1 MTTTASL
8 LVELFTEELPPTAL
22 KKLGTAFT
30 DLLVEQLKAEGHL
43 TANSQI
49 ESFAS
54 PRRLACRI
62 TEVMGKSP
70 DKEELARLLPV
81 KIGLDEQGNA
91 TPPLTKKLA
100 SLGLEGIDVATL
112 QKISDGKQEVLH
124 VARSIVGQ
132 TLEQTIPVALQQAT
146 TKLPIPKVMSYQ
158 RPDGE
163 TVHFVRPAHKLT
175 VLHGDQVIPAQ
186 ILGLES
192 NRITLGHR
200 FLSNGVVNIASA
212 DSYEQQLEDEG
223 KVVAS
228 FEKRKQMILEQLQTL
243 AKDDLVIQPDDLVDE
258 VTALVEWPVTYEAH
272 FEEEFLGV
280 PQECLIL
287 TMQANQKYF
296 AITDQNGKMRNRF
309 LLVSNLA
316 TTTPEWIVNGNE
328 RVLRARLADA
338 KFFFDQDRKRSLES
352 RLPGLANV
360 VYHNKLGSQ
369 KERNA
374 RLVELAGLLS
384 EACGTNKEMAE
395 RAALLCK
402 ADLLTD
408 MVGEFPELQ
417 GNMGEH
423 YANHDG
429 EHADVAQAIA
439 DHYSPR
445 FAGDNLPRNAVGLS
459 VALAD
464 KLETMVGIYGIGL
477 IPTGDKD
484 PFALRRHALGIIRML
499 IEKGLTLNIRS
510 ALSQAAALFKSYPD
524 YSDNTEQVFGFI
536 LDRLKGYLR
545 DQGYSAT
552 EVESVLSQK
561 PEAFSD
567 LVARLDAV
575 RSFSAMPEAQA
586 LAAANKRLN
595 NILKKAE
602 SQTTE
607 INTALLQEQAEKELA
622 AKVQALESSAQSAYE
637 SGNFQEAL
645 ALMAP
650 LKTEVDAFF
659 DGVMVMADDPALKAN
674 RIALL
679 SRLHQM
685 MNRVADISQLAA

>member
-8 LVELFTEELPPTAL
+8 LVELFTEELPPAAL
-22 KKLGTAFT
+22 KKLGAAFT
-30 DLLVEQLKAEGHL
+30 DLLVEQLQSEGHL
-43 TANSQI
+43 TSESQI

-62 TEVMGKSP
+62 TNVAGKSP
-70 DKEELARLLPV
+70 DKQELARLLPAS
-81 KIGLDEQGNA
+81 IGLDNQGKA
-91 TPPLTKKLA
+91 TAPLIKKLA
-100 SLGLEGIDVATL
+100 SMGLEDIDLSTL
-112 QKISDGKQEVLH
+112 QPINDGKQDVLH
-124 VARSIVGQ
+124 ISRAIVGK
-132 TLEQTIPVALQQAT
+132 TLEQTMVTALQQAT

-186 ILGLES
+186 ILGLEA
-192 NRITLGHR
+192 NRITMGHR
-200 FLSNGVVNIASA
+200 FLSTGVVNIANA
-212 DSYEQQLEDEG
+212 DSYEQQLKEEG
-223 KVVAS
+223 KVIAS
-228 FEKRKQMILEQLQTL
+228 FEKRKQMILTQLQELT
-243 AKDDLVIQPDDLVDE
+243 KGDTVIQPDELVDE

-272 FEEEFLGV
+272 FEEEFLDV

-296 AITDQNGKMRNRF
+296 AITDTNGKMRNRF

-316 TTTPEWIVNGNE
+316 TTTPELIVNGNE

-338 KFFFDQDRKRSLES
+338 KFFFDQDRKRTLES
-352 RLPGLANV
+352 RLTGLANV

-369 KERNA
+369 KERNT
-374 RLVELAGLLS
+374 RLVELAGYLS
-384 EACGTNKEMAE
+384 EACGTSKPLAE

-423 YANHDG
+423 YAQHDG
-429 EHADVAQAIA
+429 EPLEVAQAIA

-445 FAGDNLPRNAVGLS
+445 FAGDELPRNPVGLS

-464 KLETMVGIYGIGL
+464 KLETLVGIYGIGL

-499 IEKGLTLNIRS
+499 IEKSLTLNLRE
-510 ALSQAAALFKSYPD
+510 ALSQAAQLFKNFPD
-524 YSDNTEQVFGFI
+524 YSDNTDKVFGFI

-552 EVESVLSQK
+552 EVESVLSQT
-561 PEAFSD
+561 PEVFSD
-567 LVARLDAV
+567 LVARLEAV
-575 RSFSAMPEAQA
+575 RAFSKLPEAEA
-586 LAAANKRLN
+586 LAAANKRIN

-602 SQTTE
+602 QQIFTV
-607 INTALLQEQAEKELA
+607 NQGLLQEQAEKDLA
-622 AKVQALESSAQSAYE
+622 TKVQNLEAQAQSAYD

-650 LKTEVDAFF
+650 LKAEVDAFF
-659 DGVMVMADDPALKAN
+659 DSVMVMAEDENLKAN
-674 RIALL
+674 RLALL

>member
-22 KKLGTAFT
+22 KKLGAAFT
-30 DLLVEQLKAEGHL
+30 ELLVEPLKTEGHL
-43 TANSQI
+43 TTSSQI

-62 TEVMGKSP
+62 TGVISKSP
-70 DKEELARLLPV
+70 EKMEVARLLPV
-81 KIGLDEQGNA
+81 KIGLDEQGKP
-91 TPPLTKKLA
+91 TPPLIKKLA
-100 SLGLEGIDVATL
+100 SLGLDGIELSKL
-112 QKISDGKQEVLH
+112 QKINDGKQEVLQ
-124 VARSIVGQ
+124 VSRSVEGK
-132 TLEQTIPVALQQAT
+132 TLEQTIAVALQQAT

-175 VLHGDQVIPAQ
+175 VLHGDHVIPAR
-186 ILGLES
+186 ILGLDS
-192 NRITLGHR
+192 DRITLGHR
-200 FLSNGVVNIASA
+200 FLSNGLIHIAHA
-212 DSYEQQLEDEG
+212 DSYESQLEKEG
-223 KVVAS
+223 KVVVS
-228 FEKRKQMILEQLQTL
+228 FEKRKQIIIDQLQAL
-243 AKDDLVIQPDDLVDE
+243 SKGDQVIQPDNLVDE
-258 VTALVEWPVTYEAH
+258 VTSLVEWPATYEAY
-272 FEEEFLGV
+272 FEKEFLDV

-296 AITDQNGKMRNRF
+296 AITDTNGKMRNRF

-316 TTTPEWIVNGNE
+316 TTTPELIVSGNE

-374 RLVELAGLLS
+374 RLVSLAGMLS
-384 EACGTNKEMAE
+384 EACGASPELAQ
-395 RAALLCK
+395 RAAQLCK

-423 YANHDG
+423 YALHDG
-429 EHADVAQAIA
+429 EPSEVAQAIA

-445 FAGDNLPRNAVGLS
+445 FAGDHLPRNPIGLAA
-459 VALAD
+459 ALAD
-464 KLETMVGIYGIGL
+464 KLETLVGIYGIGL

-484 PFALRRHALGIIRML
+484 PFALRRHALGVIRML
-499 IEKGLTLNIRS
+499 IEKGLNLNIRT
-510 ALSQAAALFKSYPD
+510 ALSQAATLFKEYAD
-524 YSDNTEQVFGFI
+524 YSDNTDKIFGFI

-552 EVESVLSQK
+552 EVESVLNQN
-561 PEAFSD
+561 PEVFSD
-567 LVARLDAV
+567 LVDRLEAV
-575 RSFSAMPEAQA
+575 RSFSSLPEAQA
-586 LAAANKRLN
+586 LAAANKRIN
-595 NILKKAE
+595 NILKKANTQ
-602 SQTTE
+602 STTLD
-607 INTALLQEQAEKELA
+607 TSLLQEHAEKELSNKMQSIESA
-622 AKVQALESSAQSAYE
+622 AQDAYE
-637 SGNFQEAL
+637 AGDFQKAL

-659 DGVMVMADDPALKAN
+659 EGVMVMTENEALRSN

-679 SRLHQM
+679 NRLHQM